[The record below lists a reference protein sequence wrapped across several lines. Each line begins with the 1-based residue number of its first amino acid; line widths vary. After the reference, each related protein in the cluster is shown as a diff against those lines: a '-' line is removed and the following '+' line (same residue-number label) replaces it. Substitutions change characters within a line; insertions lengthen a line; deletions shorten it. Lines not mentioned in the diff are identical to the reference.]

1 MSRSF
6 RRNSTSVGLIAVV
19 LILLGI
25 LYSCQQAT
33 GVDLGLSSTPTATL
47 PTAIPDN
54 SQSTTWYN
62 LYFTAPELTAG
73 IDAPS
78 GGIPAKVVETLDA
91 AQQTIDLATYEFDL
105 TMVSQALIRAAG
117 RGVRVRVVTDTD
129 SLLEKPVTDLI
140 GAGVPV
146 VDDQRSPIMHDKFVV
161 LDGATVWA
169 GSMNFTFNDA
179 YRNDNNFVEII
190 SPRLAENYTTEFEE
204 MFVNHEF
211 GPTSTTNT
219 PHPNVTVNGTLIE
232 TYFSPDD
239 GAAAH
244 ILSVL
249 NSAQSSIYFM
259 AFAFTR
265 DDFSSALIARAQAG
279 VTVQGV
285 FETRQIAAGS
295 DQAWNALTGAGL
307 DVRQDGNSYTMHNKV
322 FIVDGQIVV
331 TGSYNFSKAAET
343 ANDENVLIL
352 HNPEIA
358 AAYLAEWEKVWAQAG
373 N

>member
-129 SLLEKPVTDLI
+129 SLLEKPVKI
-140 GAGVPV
+140 G
-146 VDDQRSPIMHDKFVV
+146 
-161 LDGATVWA
+161 
-169 GSMNFTFNDA
+169 
-179 YRNDNNFVEII
+179 
-190 SPRLAENYTTEFEE
+190 
-204 MFVNHEF
+204 
-211 GPTSTTNT
+211 
-219 PHPNVTVNGTLIE
+219 
-232 TYFSPDD
+232 
-239 GAAAH
+239 
-244 ILSVL
+244 
-249 NSAQSSIYFM
+249 
-259 AFAFTR
+259 
-265 DDFSSALIARAQAG
+265 
-279 VTVQGV
+279 
-285 FETRQIAAGS
+285 
-295 DQAWNALTGAGL
+295 
-307 DVRQDGNSYTMHNKV
+307 
-322 FIVDGQIVV
+322 
-331 TGSYNFSKAAET
+331 
-343 ANDENVLIL
+343 
-352 HNPEIA
+352 
-358 AAYLAEWEKVWAQAG
+358 
-373 N
+373 